1 MHLLDIAT
9 TVTTRPVCQKD
20 VCAVSSQLLFCNRFK
35 SGKDIRFAS
44 VWKSFCVPEKA
55 QSFGGI
61 KLCRGGLMIRAV
73 ATLEKESTQSNQV
86 SEDGGGYQSSTGT
99 SIGSGN
105 STCSAIEGQSQ
116 TDELTK
122 LDEIEKLRRSRISK
136 ANKGKTPWNKGRKH
150 SPETLQKI
158 KERTRIAM
166 RDPKVRMKLVNFGHA
181 QSEETRLKIGVGVR
195 AGWEKRQKMLK
206 LQETCCYEWQN
217 LIAEASRKG
226 LSGQEEL
233 QWNSYKILNR
243 QLEKH
248 WMQSVEQ
255 RKTRR
260 QKGNK
265 RAPKS
270 AEQRRKIAEAIAAK
284 WADPDYR
291 NRVCSSLA
299 KFHGTREGVERK
311 PRRKPS
317 SDGQTQNRRPPNK
330 KVDIGGVTVHNHRPQ
345 TKQATI
351 KKSYT
356 PKYKDPLAH
365 SKLEMLRNIRA
376 RRAVAD
382 NEKIE
387 AVKRAKLLI
396 AEAEKAAK
404 ALEVAARQS
413 PVARASLVETR
424 NLIAEAIQFIDS
436 IDMEEILSGQNE
448 GDPLLTLPEITNVDD
463 LTDADAEHLDEID
476 TRKAN
481 GAHVL
486 MPNGEDFHSFNFTKS
501 FHGLLNGNET
511 AVLSSSDDYDLL
523 GSKENLYQVIS
534 SDVAPPPVEEVMH
547 ASESGDHKA
556 NEVEEDEHESP
567 PHEMTLQSEPLP
579 NGLISQPESAH
590 PASNSTATTK
600 QWIRGRLVDVAK
612 EG

>member
-1 MHLLDIAT
+1 M
-9 TVTTRPVCQKD
+9 
-20 VCAVSSQLLFCNRFK
+20 
-35 SGKDIRFAS
+35 
-44 VWKSFCVPEKA
+44 
-55 QSFGGI
+55 
-61 KLCRGGLMIRAV
+61 
-73 ATLEKESTQSNQV
+73 
-86 SEDGGGYQSSTGT
+86 
-99 SIGSGN
+99 
-105 STCSAIEGQSQ
+105 
-116 TDELTK
+116 
-122 LDEIEKLRRSRISK
+122 DEIEKLRRSRISK

-166 RDPKVRMKLVNFGHA
+166 RDPKVMSHKNHVTRWKA
-181 QSEETRLKIGVGVR
+181 KETRLKIGVGVR

-299 KFHGTREGVERK
+299 KFHGTRDGVERK

-413 PVARASLVETR
+413 PVVRASLVETR

-448 GDPLLTLPEITNVDD
+448 GDQLLTLPEIINVDD
-463 LTDADAEHLDEID
+463 LTDADTEHLDEID
-476 TRKAN
+476 TRKTN

-486 MPNGEDFHSFNFTKS
+486 MPMVKIFT
-501 FHGLLNGNET
+501 
-511 AVLSSSDDYDLL
+511 
-523 GSKENLYQVIS
+523 
-534 SDVAPPPVEEVMH
+534 
-547 ASESGDHKA
+547 ASTLPKA
-556 NEVEEDEHESP
+556 SMVY
-567 PHEMTLQSEPLP
+567 
-579 NGLISQPESAH
+579 
-590 PASNSTATTK
+590 
-600 QWIRGRLVDVAK
+600 
-612 EG
+612 